1 MQKIMVIEDDTAI
14 QEELALLLENEGYT
28 PLVVTNFT
36 DILGQAVLERPDLI
50 LLDIGLP
57 RRDGFSLCAALRKA
71 VSAPIIF
78 VTSRDAG
85 VDEVRALSLGGDDYI
100 TKPYSVPVLL
110 ARIKAVLRRSSG
122 EPEPADTLEAGGLRL
137 SLTKGVVSANG
148 KTAELTRNELQ
159 ILACLMAHT
168 GQIVSRA
175 DLIDALWDN
184 QIYIDDNTLSV
195 NMTRLRGK
203 LTEIGLPDAIKTR
216 NGVSA
221 MTLREFLSDRLG
233 RIALWLVCIALAAL
247 FLFAA
252 GTQPGVLALLML
264 ALFLVF
270 VTVQAADFLRQRA
283 RLLEL
288 EAILEGLDRKYLF
301 AECVPPPKSLY
312 ERRLFDLTRRAGRAM
327 AGAVSDAQAQQ
338 REYREYVEQWVHEIK
353 APITAARLICRD
365 LDGETRRKLIAELA
379 QVEAHIERALFYAR
393 AENPEQDCLLRQI
406 DLGKVA
412 AQAIENHRSLLIQSG
427 VQVVTEELDC
437 TVYTDEKWAV
447 FILGQLLQNAARY
460 RGTAPV
466 ITLSAKPLG
475 KQTQLIV
482 HDNGIGIP
490 AHELPRVFDR
500 GFTGSNGRNR
510 GGSTGMGLYL
520 CKKLAGFLELG
531 LEIASEEGKGT
542 TVTLTF
548 PAKENLT
555 KL

>member
-1 MQKIMVIEDDTAI
+1 
-14 QEELALLLENEGYT
+14 
-28 PLVVTNFT
+28 
-36 DILGQAVLERPDLI
+36 
-50 LLDIGLP
+50 
-57 RRDGFSLCAALRKA
+57 
-71 VSAPIIF
+71 
-78 VTSRDAG
+78 
-85 VDEVRALSLGGDDYI
+85 
-100 TKPYSVPVLL
+100 
-110 ARIKAVLRRSSG
+110 
-122 EPEPADTLEAGGLRL
+122 
-137 SLTKGVVSANG
+137 
-148 KTAELTRNELQ
+148 
-159 ILACLMAHT
+159 
-168 GQIVSRA
+168 
-175 DLIDALWDN
+175 
-184 QIYIDDNTLSV
+184 
-195 NMTRLRGK
+195 
-203 LTEIGLPDAIKTR
+203 
-216 NGVSA
+216 
-221 MTLREFLSDRLG
+221 MTLREFLSDRLS
-233 RIALWLVCIALAAL
+233 RIALQLICTGLAAL
-247 FLFAA
+247 FLLAT
-252 GTQPGVLALLML
+252 GTQSGILLVLLLTLLMIF
-264 ALFLVF
+264 ASVNAF
-270 VTVQAADFLRQRA
+270 DFFQQRA

-288 EAILEGLDRKYLF
+288 ETILEGLDRKYLF
-301 AECVPPPKSLY
+301 VECVPPPKNLY

-327 AGAVSDAQAQQ
+327 TGAVSDAQAQQ

-353 APITAARLICRD
+353 TPITAARLICRD

-427 VQVVTEELDC
+427 VQVATEELDC

-466 ITLSAKPLG
+466 ITLSVKPLG

>member
-175 DLIDALWDN
+175 DLIDVLWDN

-203 LTEIGLPDAIKTR
+203 LAEIGLPDAIKTR
-216 NGVSA
+216 
-221 MTLREFLSDRLG
+221 R
-233 RIALWLVCIALAAL
+233 
-247 FLFAA
+247 
-252 GTQPGVLALLML
+252 
-264 ALFLVF
+264 
-270 VTVQAADFLRQRA
+270 
-283 RLLEL
+283 
-288 EAILEGLDRKYLF
+288 
-301 AECVPPPKSLY
+301 
-312 ERRLFDLTRRAGRAM
+312 
-327 AGAVSDAQAQQ
+327 
-338 REYREYVEQWVHEIK
+338 
-353 APITAARLICRD
+353 
-365 LDGETRRKLIAELA
+365 
-379 QVEAHIERALFYAR
+379 
-393 AENPEQDCLLRQI
+393 
-406 DLGKVA
+406 
-412 AQAIENHRSLLIQSG
+412 
-427 VQVVTEELDC
+427 
-437 TVYTDEKWAV
+437 
-447 FILGQLLQNAARY
+447 
-460 RGTAPV
+460 
-466 ITLSAKPLG
+466 
-475 KQTQLIV
+475 
-482 HDNGIGIP
+482 
-490 AHELPRVFDR
+490 
-500 GFTGSNGRNR
+500 
-510 GGSTGMGLYL
+510 GMGYQL
-520 CKKLAGFLELG
+520 
-531 LEIASEEGKGT
+531 
-542 TVTLTF
+542 
-548 PAKENLT
+548 
-555 KL
+555 